1 MTFTQGYTLLTIYGE
16 ESASKFHFEIAFTCK
31 AFAAAASAMLCIRAD
46 ASDLEKQILLKQYLL
61 WWRGNPVILPLMTFT
76 QGYTLL
82 TIYGEESA
90 SKFHFEIAFTCK
102 AFAAAS
108 AMLGIPA
115 DASDREKQILLTSR
129 KIVIADGIHMR
140 GVRRERNF

>member
-1 MTFTQGYTLLTIYGE
+1 
-16 ESASKFHFEIAFTCK
+16 
-31 AFAAAASAMLCIRAD
+31 
-46 ASDLEKQILLKQYLL
+46 
-61 WWRGNPVILPLMTFT
+61 MTFT

-140 GVRRERNF
+140 GVPESPAPFIKLLAGERVCSLEKGVDQK